1 MHELPLHFRDGH
13 LFAEL
18 AGDLWLLDTGAPA
31 SFGTTG
37 ALALAGESFSV
48 GAGYMGLD
56 TATLSEL
63 TGVRCAGLLGADVL
77 GRFDHILDV
86 PAGTLRLSSEE
97 LTHDGQILDLEE
109 FMGIPIVH
117 ARLGE
122 VECRMMF
129 DTGAQL
135 SYFQDDSLSGFPEA
149 GIVTDFYPGFGQFET
164 QTYRLP
170 VTIGET
176 RLTLRCGSLPTLLG
190 LTLSMAGTQG
200 IVGNE
205 ILATRVV
212 GYFPGRRLL
221 VI

>member
-1 MHELPLHFRDGH
+1 
-13 LFAEL
+13 
-18 AGDLWLLDTGAPA
+18 
-31 SFGTTG
+31 
-37 ALALAGESFSV
+37 
-48 GAGYMGLD
+48 
-56 TATLSEL
+56 
-63 TGVRCAGLLGADVL
+63 
-77 GRFDHILDV
+77 
-86 PAGTLRLSSEE
+86 
-97 LTHDGQILDLEE
+97 
-109 FMGIPIVH
+109 
-117 ARLGE
+117 
-122 VECRMMF
+122 MF
-129 DTGAQL
+129 DTRHEL